1 MEADA
6 AMALTARQASGAIGE
21 RLGRKG
27 KDYIV
32 RMSGKLMGKSLS
44 EIARIDMPALAWLAQ
59 TTSDAEL
66 RANIATYREQWKKGI
81 R

>member
-1 MEADA
+1 
-6 AMALTARQASGAIGE
+6 
-21 RLGRKG
+21 
-27 KDYIV
+27 
-32 RMSGKLMGKSLS
+32 MSGKLMGRSLS